1 MQPLNIRRLGGAAFI
16 LLVAFVVHLQIGQM
30 ALSWSALLNS
40 SSLTHQVFFELRLP
54 RALAAILVGASLGAS
69 GSILQTVL
77 HNPLAEPGLLGIS
90 SGASLAAVL
99 AMVLSALLGWALP
112 IWMITLA
119 AFIGALVI
127 ALLLFSMA
135 KRYQFGSATL
145 LLFGVVIGIIAG
157 AGITWCLYFSPEQ
170 NLRQLLYWL
179 MGSLSFA
186 HGQVY
191 HLSPLF
197 LSVFVLLIY
206 DSRYLNW
213 LLLGDRYAFSLGVDI
228 HKVRPRLIL
237 WVSLLSAISVACAGT
252 ISFIGLLVPHVIRRI
267 YGDEQRQLLWLS
279 AILGAAV
286 VLIADA
292 LALTIIPGQELPI
305 GVITAT
311 IGGPILF
318 FLLLRHPY
326 D

>member
-1 MQPLNIRRLGGAAFI
+1 MRLGGATLI
-16 LLVAFVVHLQIGQM
+16 LLVAFAVHLQIGQM
-30 ALSWSALLNS
+30 SLSWHALFDS
-40 SSLTHQVFFELRLP
+40 STLAHQVFFELRLP

-99 AMVLSALLGWALP
+99 AIVLSALLGWSLP
-112 IWMITLA
+112 VWGITLA
-119 AFIGALVI
+119 AFVGAVVI
-127 ALLLFSMA
+127 ALLLFSLA
-135 KRYQFGSATL
+135 RRYQFGSATL
-145 LLFGVVIGIIAG
+145 LLFGVVIGIITG
-157 AGITWCLYFSPEQ
+157 AGITWCLYFSPDQ
-170 NLRQLLYWL
+170 NLRQLLFWL

-191 HLSPLF
+191 HIGPLF
-197 LSVFVLLIY
+197 LLVLILLGY

-213 LLLGDRYAFSLGVDI
+213 LLLGDRYAFSAGVDI
-228 HKVRPRLIL
+228 HRVRPRLIL
-237 WVSLLSAISVACAGT
+237 WVSLLSAISVACAGS

-286 VLIADA
+286 VLIADG

-305 GVITAT
+305 GVISAT

-318 FLLLRHPY
+318 VLLLRHPY